1 MKNDGPR
8 SGRPPVL
15 TDEEMRNLKTGMRR
29 LFTPVRDDDF
39 RELLDAIDKAAE
51 KAKRKP

>member
-1 MKNDGPR
+1 MKDDGHR

-29 LFTPVRDDDF
+29 LFTPVRDDEF
-39 RELLDAIDKAAE
+39 RALLNAIDEAA
-51 KAKRKP
+51 RKK